1 MFECVLLIS
10 CVINYNIL
18 PCRCLLEQNKF
29 LLQCIF
35 IFVTNCSSHTHKI
48 NFDCDILKLFQNCSL
63 ETDICMNSG
72 NIRTNSSGNYW
83 E

>member
-1 MFECVLLIS
+1 MFECALLIS

-18 PCRCLLEQNKF
+18 PCRCSNKINFYCSAF
-29 LLQCIF
+29 LSLSQTA
-35 IFVTNCSSHTHKI
+35 VTHTHKI

-63 ETDICMNSG
+63 QTDICMNSG

-83 E
+83 K